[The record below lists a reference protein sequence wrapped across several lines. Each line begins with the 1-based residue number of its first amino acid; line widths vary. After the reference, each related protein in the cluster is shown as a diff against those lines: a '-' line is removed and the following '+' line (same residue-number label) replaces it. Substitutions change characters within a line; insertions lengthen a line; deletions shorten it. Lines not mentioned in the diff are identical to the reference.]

1 MRIVYRYWLNAERD
15 ARLANCRQ
23 KRINRMITIWGRTNS
38 VNVQKVLWCCD
49 ELVLP
54 YERIDAGMQF
64 GRNNE
69 PAYLSMNPTGKI
81 PTLVD
86 DDFELWESNS
96 ILRYLA
102 LQYGAGSPLYPA
114 EPRLRASIDRWLDW
128 SLSTLQPAER
138 PVFWTLVR
146 TPPEQRDAARLA
158 EDIRTV
164 TALWQMLDTHL
175 QGRFFLESD
184 KFTLADIVIGAYAK
198 RWFGLDGV
206 ERPPLPNLERWYSR
220 IATRPGF
227 KKYDDFPLT

>member
-1 MRIVYRYWLNAERD
+1 
-15 ARLANCRQ
+15 
-23 KRINRMITIWGRTNS
+23 MITIWGRTNS

-54 YERIDAGMQF
+54 YERIDAGLQF

-86 DDFELWESNS
+86 DDFVLWESNS

-102 LQYGAGSPLYPA
+102 LQYGAASPLYPS

-146 TPPEQRDAARLA
+146 TPPEQRDATKLADDVLNVTSLWRL
-158 EDIRTV
+158 
-164 TALWQMLDTHL
+164 LDTHL

-198 RWFGLDGV
+198 RWFGLAGI
-206 ERPPLPNLERWYSR
+206 ERPPLPSLERWYSR
-220 IATRPGF
+220 IATRSGF
-227 KKYDDFPLT
+227 KKYVDFPLT